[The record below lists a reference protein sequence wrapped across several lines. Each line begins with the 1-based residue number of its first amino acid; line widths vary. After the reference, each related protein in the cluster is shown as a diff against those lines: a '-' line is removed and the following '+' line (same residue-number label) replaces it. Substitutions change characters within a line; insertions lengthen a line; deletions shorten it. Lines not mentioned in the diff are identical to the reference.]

1 MLLRHA
7 LYYLAAR
14 GLPGLINFAALLLY
28 TRLLAPD
35 EFGRYSLVVA
45 SVSLIHVFLFQ
56 WLQLVLGRF
65 LPAHR
70 DEPQV
75 VQQSILALFLF
86 IAGSVSVAGLGAAL
100 LWSDPVWR
108 ALLALAVPLT
118 VAEAWLQ
125 LNLKL
130 ASTNLRP
137 GRYGFLLGGKSLLAI
152 MVGGW
157 LAWLGLGAQAPLVGM
172 LAGASAAWLLFGL
185 RLWRGMRPCW
195 PAPERL
201 KEYAAYGL
209 PFVATFALGWIIAS
223 SDRMLIAWLLDEA
236 ATGIYAV
243 GYDLSQHSLGLLLA
257 VVNTAAYPLAVRKLE
272 HEGVEAA
279 RAQLA
284 QNGELIIT
292 VALTGAAG
300 LAALAPALLDILV
313 GEAFRAGAMKIVPWI
328 AAGAAIAGVKAFHF
342 DLAFQLARKSYL
354 QVYISAVAA
363 IANIALNLLLIPG
376 HGIVGAAWA
385 TIIAYGTAGALSWLL
400 GRRVFALPPL
410 APMLLRGAVVAVVTG
425 LAAWLM
431 ANLFSNPPA
440 AIAGGFFAGI
450 AASVL
455 VVLLLDI
462 AGMRGAVVQAVAL
475 LRQSRHEV

>member
-1 MLLRHA
+1 MLLRHT

-14 GLPGLINFAALLLY
+14 GLPGLINFAALSLY
-28 TRLLAPD
+28 TRLLTPD

-70 DEPQV
+70 DEPQI
-75 VQQSILALFLF
+75 VQQSILALFLLL
-86 IAGSVSVAGLGAAL
+86 AGTVSVAGLGAAL

-125 LNLKL
+125 LNLTL

-257 VVNTAAYPLAVRKLE
+257 VVNTAAYPLAVRQLE
-272 HEGVEAA
+272 QEGEEAA

-300 LAALAPALLDILV
+300 LAALAPALLDILFASFQFRV
-313 GEAFRAGAMKIVPWI
+313 GKL
-328 AAGAAIAGVKAFHF
+328 
-342 DLAFQLARKSYL
+342 DLSRY
-354 QVYISAVAA
+354 
-363 IANIALNLLLIPG
+363 
-376 HGIVGAAWA
+376 GIG
-385 TIIAYGTAGALSWLL
+385 Y
-400 GRRVFALPPL
+400 
-410 APMLLRGAVVAVVTG
+410 
-425 LAAWLM
+425 
-431 ANLFSNPPA
+431 
-440 AIAGGFFAGI
+440 
-450 AASVL
+450 
-455 VVLLLDI
+455 D
-462 AGMRGAVVQAVAL
+462 
-475 LRQSRHEV
+475 